1 MSKKPKY
8 SVYITSAINA
18 KFSVYNPETR
28 LQQTLNTID
37 SVKERIPGAE
47 ITLIECGVPGINADV
62 EKQITDRVTNYV
74 NLSGLDNVQWLAA
87 NMDRQ
92 DVVKNLTEAMVLR
105 EMVTVAK
112 DRNWFANS
120 DRIFKIS
127 GRYWVTDKFN
137 INTHTDKKYADKF
150 IFRKKNLSQFRPE
163 HTGVPLQ
170 LQTRMYSY
178 PPAMLDRY
186 AECLDIMIET
196 MQEYFNTYRYVDIEH
211 LWWKILHTSEYVE
224 LDKIGVAGFI
234 APNGQ
239 VIDD

>member
-1 MSKKPKY
+1 MKY

-18 KFSVYNPETR
+18 KFSVYDPATR
-28 LQQTLNTID
+28 LKQTLNTID
-37 SVKERIPGAE
+37 SVKKHIPGAE
-47 ITLIECGVPGINADV
+47 ITLVECGVPEISSDI
-62 EKQITDRVTNYV
+62 EKQLTSKVANYI
-74 NLSGLDNVQWLAA
+74 NLSALDNVQWLAA

-105 EMVTVAK
+105 EMINVAR
-112 DRNWFANS
+112 DRNWFADS

-127 GRYWVTDKFN
+127 GRYWLTDNFDL
-137 INTHTDKKYADKF
+137 NTHVNPDYADRF

-178 PPAMLDRY
+178 SPVLLDRY

-196 MQEYFNTYRYVDIEH
+196 MQDYFNTYRYVDIEH
-211 LWWKILHTSEYVE
+211 LWWKILHTSEYIE
-224 LDKIGVAGFI
+224 LDKIGVAGHI